1 MIDDTGVV
9 VAFYLIG
16 ATTVLSALMVV
27 AVRDLIHAVLFLVLT
42 FVGIAGIYIVLSADF
57 VAVAQILI
65 YAGAIS
71 VLLVFAVMLT
81 PAADR
86 RNSETAFQAPAIT
99 LALMVLVLVT
109 FVIYDT
115 SWHVSGRPEFAV
127 TAESLGRA
135 FFKPYVVPFEVA
147 SVLLVAAMVGAI
159 VLTREEDEEE
169 SHAV

>member
-9 VAFYLIG
+9 VAFYIIG
-16 ATTVLSALMVV
+16 ATTIVSALMVA
-27 AVRDLIHAVLFLVLT
+27 AVRDLVHAVLFLVIT

-81 PAADR
+81 PASDR
-86 RNSETAFQAPAIT
+86 RNSETAFQAPAAF

-115 SWHVSGRPEFAV
+115 TWHVAGRTEFSV
-127 TAESLGRA
+127 TAASLGRA

-159 VLTREEDEEE
+159 VLTREDEDELDV
-169 SHAV
+169 A